1 MTRSTRREGA
11 CGSIGIEAIPIRRPV
26 QAVSNK
32 EVRVRLGSGSIGGR
46 DFVLRVV
53 ARAIAAFLAFAAATA
68 PASAADAF
76 GDFLQSL
83 WPEAEAQGVSRAT
96 FDAAFKGIKPDYSLP
111 DLIIAGKKRDDSAGQ
126 AEFTKSAFEYLNP
139 KYLTPLAADG
149 RKFLK
154 AHERDIINIE
164 KKTGVD
170 RYIMVAIWGRETAY
184 GTHKDSRDAIR
195 VLATQAFTGRRKDE
209 FRLEIIAALKML
221 EAGVPRAK
229 MKSSWAGAV
238 GLTQFMPT
246 EYFKHLEDGDG
257 DGKVDI
263 FDSVPDALASAAR
276 QLANKG
282 WVRGLRWGFEVH
294 MPEGGDCSL
303 EGPPGERS
311 IGEWRK
317 LGFERTG
324 AKPFRPEDDSIR
336 AYLMMPSG
344 AYGPG
349 FLATENFKVIRL
361 YNTSDLYAL
370 FVGDLADRI
379 AGGGGFHV
387 PAAQVAQPRTA
398 QVKEIQELLAKLGY
412 PMDKID
418 GKIGSNTRRQVGI
431 FQKSNGLKIDCWPTE
446 AVLARLRAGG
456 ERAVQ

>member
-1 MTRSTRREGA
+1 MRIASIAIQGA
-11 CGSIGIEAIPIRRPV
+11 
-26 QAVSNK
+26 
-32 EVRVRLGSGSIGGR
+32 RLGR
-46 DFVLRVV
+46 
-53 ARAIAAFLAFAAATA
+53 RAVAAAGAALTLLAVMAA
-68 PASAADAF
+68 PAMAADPFA
-76 GDFLQSL
+76 DFLEGL
-83 WPEAEAQGVSRAT
+83 WPEAQAEGVSRAT
-96 FDAAFKGIKPDYSLP
+96 FDAAFRGLTPDYSLP
-111 DLIIAGKKRDDSAGQ
+111 DLIIAGRKRDDSAGQ

-139 KYLTPLAADG
+139 KYLASLAVQG

-154 AHERDIINIE
+154 EHERDILNIE
-164 KKTGVD
+164 KNTGVD

-184 GTHKDSRDAIR
+184 GTHKLPHDAIR

-221 EAGVPRAK
+221 QAGVPRSK
-229 MKSSWAGAV
+229 MRASWAGAV

-257 DGKVDI
+257 DGKADI

-282 WVRGLRWGFEVH
+282 WVRGLRWGYEVH
-294 MPEGGDCSL
+294 MPARGDCSL
-303 EGPPGERS
+303 EGPPGERT
-311 IGEWRK
+311 IGEWMQ
-317 LGFERTG
+317 LGFQRTG
-324 AKPFRPEDDSIR
+324 AKPFRSDEEHIR

-379 AGGGGFHV
+379 AGAGGFHV

-398 QVKEIQELLAKLGY
+398 QVKEVQERLSRLGY

-418 GKIGSNTRRQVGI
+418 GKIGSNTRRQVGTY
-431 FQKSNGLKIDCWPTE
+431 QKTSGLKIDCWPTE
-446 AVLARLRAGG
+446 AVLSHLRSNAARAP
-456 ERAVQ
+456 Q

>member
-1 MTRSTRREGA
+1 MRFGSTARRRHPTGVRTA
-11 CGSIGIEAIPIRRPV
+11 ALAGV
-26 QAVSNK
+26 AVALLMAA
-32 EVRVRLGSGSIGGR
+32 VMPAVAADPFR
-46 DFVLRVV
+46 DFLE
-53 ARAIAAFLAFAAATA
+53 
-68 PASAADAF
+68 
-76 GDFLQSL
+76 SL

-96 FDAAFKGIKPDYSLP
+96 FDTAFRGLTPDLSLP
-111 DLIIAGKKRDDSAGQ
+111 DLIIPGRKRDDSAGQ
-126 AEFTKSAFEYLNP
+126 AEFTKSALEYLNP
-139 KYLTPLAADG
+139 KYLASLAVQG

-154 AHERDIINIE
+154 EHEKDILNIE
-164 KKTGVD
+164 KNTGVD

-184 GTHKDSRDAIR
+184 GSHKLPHDAIR
-195 VLATQAFTGRRKDE
+195 VLATQAYTGRRKDE

-221 EAGVPRAK
+221 QAGVPRSK
-229 MKSSWAGAV
+229 MRASWAGAV

-257 DGKVDI
+257 DGKADI
-263 FDSVPDALASAAR
+263 FDSVPDALGSAAR

-282 WVRGLRWGFEVH
+282 WVRGLRWGYEVH
-294 MPEGGDCSL
+294 MPQGGDCSL
-303 EGPPGERS
+303 EGPPGERT
-311 IGEWRK
+311 IGDWQK

-324 AKPFRPEDDSIR
+324 STPFRPEEADIR

-379 AGGGGFHV
+379 AGAGGFHV

-398 QVKEIQELLAKLGY
+398 QVKEIQERLQKLGY

-418 GKIGSNTRRQVGI
+418 GKIGSNTRRQVGTY
-431 FQKSNGLKIDCWPTE
+431 QKAAGLKIDCWPTE
-446 AVLARLRAGG
+446 AVLKSLRAS
-456 ERAVQ
+456 AAAQ

>member
-1 MTRSTRREGA
+1 MPALTPFLRRS
-11 CGSIGIEAIPIRRPV
+11 
-26 QAVSNK
+26 
-32 EVRVRLGSGSIGGR
+32 
-46 DFVLRVV
+46 
-53 ARAIAAFLAFAAATA
+53 IAGFAFLGFASAVLWS
-68 PASAADAF
+68 PPVSAADEFRAF
-76 GDFLQSL
+76 LESV
-83 WPEAEAQGVSRAT
+83 WPAAQAEGVSRAT
-96 FDAAFKGIKPDYSLP
+96 FDSAFKGLTPDYSLP
-111 DLIIAGKKRDDSAGQ
+111 DLVIAGRKRDDSAGQ

-139 KYLTPLAADG
+139 KYLSTLAGQG

-154 AHERDIINIE
+154 DHEKDILNIE

-184 GTHKDSRDAIR
+184 GTYKLPYDAIR
-195 VLATQAFTGRRKDE
+195 VIATQAFTGRRKDE
-209 FRLEIIAALKML
+209 FRLELIAALKML
-221 EAGVPRAK
+221 QAGVPRAK
-229 MKSSWAGAV
+229 MRASWAGAV

-257 DGKVDI
+257 DGKADI

-282 WVRGLRWGFEVH
+282 WVRGLRWGYEVN
-294 MPEGGDCSL
+294 MPERGDCSL
-303 EGPPGERS
+303 EGPPGERT
-311 IGEWRK
+311 IGEWK
-317 LGFERTG
+317 ALGFERTG
-324 AKPFRPEDDSIR
+324 SRAFRPEELLLR

-398 QVKEIQELLAKLGY
+398 QVKEIQERLAQTGY

-431 FQKSNGLKIDCWPTE
+431 YEKANALKIDCWPTDV
-446 AVLARLRAGG
+446 VLKHLRSTAAPATGS
-456 ERAVQ
+456 R

>member
-1 MTRSTRREGA
+1 MPLAGYRSGLRAVA
-11 CGSIGIEAIPIRRPV
+11 C
-26 QAVSNK
+26 
-32 EVRVRLGSGSIGGR
+32 
-46 DFVLRVV
+46 
-53 ARAIAAFLAFAAATA
+53 AFAAIVALMA
-68 PASAADAF
+68 ASVPAAADAF
-76 GDFLQSL
+76 GDFVEGL

-96 FDAAFKGIKPDYSLP
+96 FDAAFKGVTPDYSLP
-111 DLIIAGKKRDDSAGQ
+111 DLVVPGRKRDDSAGQ
-126 AEFTKSAFEYLNP
+126 AEFTKSAFDYLNP
-139 KYLTPLAADG
+139 KYLAPLAVQG

-154 AHERDIINIE
+154 EHEKDIVNIE

-209 FRLEIIAALKML
+209 FRLEILAALKML
-221 EAGVPRAK
+221 QAGVPRAK

-246 EYFKHLEDGDG
+246 EYFQHLEDGDG

-282 WVRGLRWGFEVH
+282 WVRGVRWGYEVH
-294 MPEGGDCSL
+294 MPKNGDCSL
-303 EGPPGERS
+303 EGPPGERT

-324 AKPFRPEDDSIR
+324 SKPFQPNEDSIR

-379 AGGGGFHV
+379 AGAGGFHV

-398 QVKEIQELLAKLGY
+398 QVKEIQERLAAIGY

-418 GKIGSNTRRQVGI
+418 GKIGSNTRRQVGLY
-431 FQKSNGLKIDCWPTE
+431 QKANGLKIDCWPTE
-446 AVLARLRAGG
+446 AVLSHLRTNTARASDNGPSK
-456 ERAVQ
+456 Q

>member
-1 MTRSTRREGA
+1 MTIGSMAMRRRSF
-11 CGSIGIEAIPIRRPV
+11 GSRAAALVGTALALLAAMAAPV
-26 QAVSNK
+26 IAADPF
-32 EVRVRLGSGSIGGR
+32 R
-46 DFVLRVV
+46 DFLE
-53 ARAIAAFLAFAAATA
+53 
-68 PASAADAF
+68 
-76 GDFLQSL
+76 SL
-83 WPEAEAQGVSRAT
+83 WPDAQKEGVTRST
-96 FDAAFKGIKPDYSLP
+96 FDAAFRGLTPDYSLP
-111 DLIIAGKKRDDSAGQ
+111 DLIIAGRKRDDSAGQ
-126 AEFTKSAFEYLNP
+126 AEFTKSALEYLNP
-139 KYLTPLAADG
+139 KYLSSLAVDG

-154 AHERDIINIE
+154 EHEKDILNIE
-164 KKTGVD
+164 KNTGVD

-184 GTHKDSRDAIR
+184 GTHKLPHDAIR
-195 VLATQAFTGRRKDE
+195 VLATQAFAGRRKDE
-209 FRLEIIAALKML
+209 FRLEILAALKML
-221 EAGVPRAK
+221 QAGVPRAK
-229 MKSSWAGAV
+229 MRASWAGAV

-257 DGKVDI
+257 DGKADI

-282 WVRGLRWGFEVH
+282 WVRGLRWGYEVR
-294 MPEGGDCSL
+294 MPQNGDCSL
-303 EGPPGERS
+303 EGPPGERI
-311 IGEWRK
+311 IGEWQQ

-324 AKPFRPEDDSIR
+324 AKPFRSDEASIR

-379 AGGGGFHV
+379 AGAGGFHV

-398 QVKEIQELLAKLGY
+398 QVKEIQERLQKLGY

-418 GKIGSNTRRQVGI
+418 GKIGSNTRRQVGTY
-431 FQKSNGLKIDCWPTE
+431 QKTSGLKIDCWPTE
-446 AVLARLRAGG
+446 AVLSHLRSNAAR
-456 ERAVQ
+456 VPQ